1 MKYVLFSATA
11 LLFSLLLNGC
21 AFSLPFSVTDPR
33 TGKEYT
39 VPSRLASVPGIH
51 ELAEACAERS
61 GRVVHE
67 TVYVDGYFDASW
79 RGCDQACWRSLSDS
93 DYRYM
98 EIKVNQVEKWLF
110 LKELGYWRIS
120 KVPKNDSRCAPKPSH
135 YIAQRAVTDKK
146 EMDHCLVFEK
156 IDEPMSRYEYTS
168 RGKHTVIDN
177 DERSELWENKR
188 VVIDRE
194 TGEVIA
200 YDVFPHLAPNITT
213 NRRWQTLNCQTI
225 GVEPEAGNNVLN
237 KEVLKTK

>member
-1 MKYVLFSATA
+1 MELNVRDPKMWE
-11 LLFSLLLNGC
+11 LLQ
-21 AFSLPFSVTDPR
+21 
-33 TGKEYT
+33 E
-39 VPSRLASVPGIH
+39 
-51 ELAEACAERS
+51 E
-61 GRVVHE
+61 
-67 TVYVDGYFDASW
+67 
-79 RGCDQACWRSLSDS
+79 
-93 DYRYM
+93 
-98 EIKVNQVEKWLF
+98 
-110 LKELGYWRIS
+110 GYWRVS
-120 KVPKNDSRCAPKPSH
+120 KQSLDDQRCDQKVLEDLRVFSKHNPRPLD
-135 YIAQRAVTDKK
+135 Y
-146 EMDHCLVFEK
+146 CLVFEK
-156 IDEPMSRYEYTS
+156 IDEPMSRYEYTA